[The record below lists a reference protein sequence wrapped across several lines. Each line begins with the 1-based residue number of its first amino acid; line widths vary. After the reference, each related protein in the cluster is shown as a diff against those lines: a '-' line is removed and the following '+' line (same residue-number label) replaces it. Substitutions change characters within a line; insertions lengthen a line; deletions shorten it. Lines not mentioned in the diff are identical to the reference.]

1 MPGYRVVGNLVTK
14 LVLSNAFGRRW
25 SWAQAQPRWVTEIDG
40 EVDQLMIPR
49 QSTRGRNQPKSHS
62 WDDWT
67 VSRSMPPCHGRQA
80 NRRAAGAGA
89 GGRGGPRGAPAGGGD
104 AGVG

>member
-25 SWAQAQPRWVTEIDG
+25 SWAHAQPRWVTEIDG
-40 EVDQLMIPR
+40 EVDQLKIPR
-49 QSTRGRNQPKSHS
+49 LSTRGRNQPRSHS

-67 VSRSMPPCHGRQA
+67 VSRSMPPWHGRQA
-80 NRRAAGAGA
+80 IRMTTGAVA
-89 GGRGGPRGAPAGGGD
+89 GGRMIPRFSPTGW
-104 AGVG
+104 